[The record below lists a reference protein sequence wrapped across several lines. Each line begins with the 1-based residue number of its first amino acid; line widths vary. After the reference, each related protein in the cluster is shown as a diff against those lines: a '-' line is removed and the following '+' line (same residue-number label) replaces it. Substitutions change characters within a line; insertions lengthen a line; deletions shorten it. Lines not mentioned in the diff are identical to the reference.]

1 MEAHI
6 HVSAFL
12 EFHFMASWNA
22 VEEVTIMYRKCSFI
36 TESQHT
42 ASPKEAKQE
51 VLYPGFKAMVSSS
64 HVQM

>member
-1 MEAHI
+1 
-6 HVSAFL
+6 
-12 EFHFMASWNA
+12 MASWNA